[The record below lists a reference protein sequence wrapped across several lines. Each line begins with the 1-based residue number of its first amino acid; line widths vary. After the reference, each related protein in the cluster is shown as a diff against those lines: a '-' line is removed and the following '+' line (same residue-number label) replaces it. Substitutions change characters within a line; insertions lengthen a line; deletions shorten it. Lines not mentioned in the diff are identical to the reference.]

1 MSNVVGLPI
10 DVLEKFADLHKLL
23 AAQDHAARALVE
35 ALERPTSFQRRRG
48 DVVEDCEGLSIA
60 EQHDKEIGDLIE
72 ALKEALK

>member
-1 MSNVVGLPI
+1 VSSWQTLNA
-10 DVLEKFADLHKLL
+10 FL
-23 AAQDHAARALVE
+23 AVDNAARALID
-35 ALERPTSFQRRRG
+35 ALERTTKVQRRRG

>member
-1 MSNVVGLPI
+1 MTREQN
-10 DVLEKFADLHKLL
+10 L
-23 AAQDHAARALVE
+23 AIAARTLVQ
-35 ALERPTSFQRRRG
+35 ALERETHFQRKRG